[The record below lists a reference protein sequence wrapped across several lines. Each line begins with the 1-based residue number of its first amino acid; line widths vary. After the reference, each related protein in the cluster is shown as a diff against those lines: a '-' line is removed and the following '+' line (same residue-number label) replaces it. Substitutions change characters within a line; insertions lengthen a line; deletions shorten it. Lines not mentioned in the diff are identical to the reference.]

1 MEFRCKCHG
10 MSGSCQLKT
19 CWKSAPDFHIVGKVL
34 KHQFRKAILVD
45 QSNLGNGEPVV
56 VLKRARNKKSNG
68 GSSSGSSSQDL
79 DIVDATGALD
89 IGGSS
94 DSDSRRHEDLG
105 VERGARQQG
114 TDKNAAR
121 MARKLETSLFY
132 YQRSPNFCERDLGAD
147 IQGK

>member
-19 CWKSAPDFHIVGKVL
+19 CWKSAPDFHVVGKVL

-68 GSSSGSSSQDL
+68 GSGSGSASSDL
-79 DIVDATGALD
+79 DTADASGSHDGGGTG
-89 IGGSS
+89 
-94 DSDSRRHEDLG
+94 DSEGRRHEELG
-105 VERGARQQG
+105 VERATRQPSA
-114 TDKNAAR
+114 DKNAAR

>member
-1 MEFRCKCHG
+1 

-56 VLKRARNKKSNG
+56 VLKRSRNKKSNG
-68 GSSSGSSSQDL
+68 GN
-79 DIVDATGALD
+79 GA
-89 IGGSS
+89 GTSS
-94 DSDSRRHEDLG
+94 DLVASDASGILEGRETQRDREG
-105 VERGARQQG
+105 ERSTRQPNA
-114 TDKNAAR
+114 DKNVAR

-147 IQGK
+147 IQGE